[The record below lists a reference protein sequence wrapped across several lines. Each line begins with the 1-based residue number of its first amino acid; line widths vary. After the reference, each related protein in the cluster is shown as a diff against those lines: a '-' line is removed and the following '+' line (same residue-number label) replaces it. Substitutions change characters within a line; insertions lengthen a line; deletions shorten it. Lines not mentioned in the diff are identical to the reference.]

1 MAIFTASALLGL
13 AWKIAVAGSLGL
25 SINSLSGNRFGNLF
39 FGKDGKREFKSDYD
53 YEMDEYEKS
62 KNQNTRTRSRG
73 SFFNFNRTNQTT
85 GQTRRDGILSFLGD
99 RSRKLDD
106 APDIVE
112 KNESVLSG
120 IRTFGLGGLLPQSNV
135 VPNID
140 NQNISDPSYEG
151 VRKEIDKINRNIEA
165 ISAAMLQSALLDED
179 YRDQIIED
187 MRKDL
192 AEKGKDRSETRTDR
206 SIFNLLTRPKKQ
218 FKETAKSLSK
228 GMSAAFGIGIGAGEL
243 FGLGEDFLGGG
254 SGEENKTDENKTDEN
269 KTEEENPPGSNNNN
283 KSPTVG
289 DYYRGKNR
297 KYYILQSD
305 GTFKKGSHVK
315 PKEGR
320 QFKKEDFG
328 DIIEAL
334 KNVDTSNLEASF
346 FTPITDEDIQREK
359 ELRAEEDNLS
369 TSFDTNYQFD
379 PKSDNSLITMLMS
392 DDYKP
397 LEDISRTN
405 IFDLRSNKKKED
417 MTGAGQQVA
426 GSGLETEIASFD
438 PSLGT
443 SIWESFSRSIG

>member
-1 MAIFTASALLGL
+1 MAIFTASALAAF
-13 AWKIAVAGSLGL
+13 AWKALIAGSLGL
-25 SINSLSGNRFGNLF
+25 SVNSLLGNRFGNLLG
-39 FGKDGKREFKSDYD
+39 GKGFQSNYD
-53 YEMDEYEKS
+53 LEMDEYNKS
-62 KNQNTRTRSRG
+62 KNQNTRTRTRG
-73 SFFNFNRTNQTT
+73 NFFNFNRTNQTT

-192 AEKGKDRSETRTDR
+192 AEKGKDRSETRTDK
-206 SIFNLLTRPKKQ
+206 SIFNLLTRPKQQ
-218 FKETAKSLSK
+218 FKETSKSLSK

-243 FGLGEDFLGGG
+243 FGLGADLFDGG
-254 SGEENKTDENKTDEN
+254 SGEENKT
-269 KTEEENPPGSNNNN
+269 EEDKNEKENPPGSNNN
-283 KSPTVG
+283 KTPTVG

-346 FTPITDEDIQREK
+346 FTPITEDDLERERK
-359 ELRAEEDNLS
+359 LDLGLNNTFENNP
-369 TSFDTNYQFD
+369 TFN
-379 PKSDNSLITMLMS
+379 DNSLISMS
-392 DDYKP
+392 MADNYKP
-397 LEDISRTN
+397 VGDISKTN
-405 IFDLRSNKKKED
+405 IFDLRKNNKKED

>member
-1 MAIFTASALLGL
+1 MAIFTASALAAF
-13 AWKIAVAGSLGL
+13 AWKALIAGSLGL
-25 SINSLSGNRFGNLF
+25 SVNSLLGNRFGNLF
-39 FGKDGKREFKSDYD
+39 GGQGFKSDYD
-53 YEMDEYEKS
+53 LEMDEYNKS

-120 IRTFGLGGLLPQSNV
+120 IRTFGANGLLPQSNV
-135 VPNID
+135 VPD
-140 NQNISDPSYEG
+140 VSSERISDPSYEG

-165 ISAAMLQSALLDED
+165 ISAAMLQGALLDEN
-179 YRDQIIED
+179 YRDQVIDD

-192 AEKGKDRSETRTDR
+192 VEKGKDRSKTRTDR

-218 FKETAKSLSK
+218 FNETAKSLSK

-243 FGLGEDFLGGG
+243 FGLGADFLGGG
-254 SGEENKTDENKTDEN
+254 SGEENKT
-269 KTEEENPPGSNNNN
+269 EEDKNEKENPPGSNNN
-283 KSPTVG
+283 KTPTVG

-320 QFKKEDFG
+320 QFKRDDFK

-346 FTPITDEDIQREK
+346 FTPITDEDIEREK
-359 ELRAEEDNLS
+359 SLEEDNLS
-369 TSFDTNYQFD
+369 TSFNVNYQFD
-379 PKSDNSLITMLMS
+379 PKSDNSLITTLMS
-392 DDYKP
+392 GDYKP
-397 LEDISRTN
+397 LGDMSKTN
-405 IFDLRSNKKKED
+405 IFDLRKNNKKED

>member
-1 MAIFTASALLGL
+1 MIVFTAAGLLGL
-13 AWKIAVAGSLGL
+13 AWKIAIAGSLGL

-39 FGKDGKREFKSDYD
+39 FGRDGKREFKSDYD
-53 YEMDEYEKS
+53 YEMDEYKKS
-62 KNQNTRTRSRG
+62 QNQNTRTRSRG
-73 SFFNFNRTNQTT
+73 NFFNFNRTNQTT

-192 AEKGKDRSETRTDR
+192 AEKGKDRSETRTDK

-228 GMSAAFGIGIGAGEL
+228 GMNLAFGIGLGAGEL
-243 FGLGEDFLGGG
+243 FGLGADFLGGG
-254 SGEENKTDENKTDEN
+254 GEEENKKE
-269 KTEEENPPGSNNNN
+269 KTEENNNKEMPPGSNNNN
-283 KSPTVG
+283 KTPTVG

-320 QFKKEDFG
+320 QFKRDDFG

-346 FTPITDEDIQREK
+346 FTPITDEDIERERK
-359 ELRAEEDNLS
+359 LDLGFDN
-369 TSFDTNYQFD
+369 TFENNPTFN
-379 PKSDNSLITMLMS
+379 DNSLISMS
-392 DDYKP
+392 MADNYKP
-397 LEDISRTN
+397 VGDISKTN
-405 IFDLRSNKKKED
+405 IFDLRKNNKKED

>member
-1 MAIFTASALLGL
+1 MPLPLAALAGF
-13 AWKIAVAGSLGL
+13 AWKALIVSSLGL
-25 SINSLSGNRFGNLF
+25 SVNSLLGNRFGNLF
-39 FGKDGKREFKSDYD
+39 GGKGFTSDYD
-53 YEMDEYEKS
+53 LEMGEYNKS

-192 AEKGKDRSETRTDR
+192 AEKGKDRSETRTDK
-206 SIFNLLTRPKKQ
+206 SIFNLLTRPKQQ
-218 FKETAKSLSK
+218 FKETSKSLSK

-243 FGLGEDFLGGG
+243 FGLGADLFDGG
-254 SGEENKTDENKTDEN
+254 SGEENKT
-269 KTEEENPPGSNNNN
+269 EEDKNEKENPPGSNNN
-283 KSPTVG
+283 KTPTVG

-305 GTFKKGSHVK
+305 GTFKKGSHNK

-320 QFKKEDFG
+320 LFKKEDFG
-328 DIIEAL
+328 DVIEAL

-346 FTPITDEDIQREK
+346 FTPITDEDIERERK
-359 ELRAEEDNLS
+359 LDLGFNNTFENNP
-369 TSFDTNYQFD
+369 TFN
-379 PKSDNSLITMLMS
+379 DNSLISMS
-392 DDYKP
+392 MADNYKP
-397 LEDISRTN
+397 LEDMPRTN
-405 IFDLRSNKKKED
+405 IFDLRSKKKGED

-426 GSGLETEIASFD
+426 GSGLETEIVTLS
-438 PSLGT
+438 PEVGP

>member
-1 MAIFTASALLGL
+1 MAIFTASALAAF
-13 AWKIAVAGSLGL
+13 AWKALIASSLGL
-25 SINSLSGNRFGNLF
+25 SVNSLLGNRFGNLF
-39 FGKDGKREFKSDYD
+39 GGKGFTSDYD
-53 YEMDEYEKS
+53 LEMDEYN
-62 KNQNTRTRSRG
+62 KNQNTRTRTRG
-73 SFFNFNRTNQTT
+73 NFFNFNRRNQTT

-120 IRTFGLGGLLPQSNV
+120 IRTFGFSGLLPQSNP

-140 NQNISDPSYEG
+140 NERISDPSYEG

-165 ISAAMLQSALLDED
+165 ISIAMLQGALLDEG
-179 YRDQIIED
+179 YRNKIIED

-192 AEKGKDRSETRTDR
+192 AEKGKDRSQTRSDR
-206 SIFNLLTRPKKQ
+206 SIFNLLTRPQKQ

-228 GMSAAFGIGIGAGEL
+228 GMSAAFGIGIGAAEL
-243 FGLGEDFLGGG
+243 FGMGSDLIDEGG
-254 SGEENKTDENKTDEN
+254 GEENKKEDNK
-269 KTEEENPPGSNNNN
+269 KEEGPPGSSDNSSSNNNK

-346 FTPITDEDIQREK
+346 FTPITEEELERERK
-359 ELRAEEDNLS
+359 LDLGLNNTFESNP
-369 TSFDTNYQFD
+369 TFN
-379 PKSDNSLITMLMS
+379 DNSLISMS
-392 DDYKP
+392 MADNYKP
-397 LEDISRTN
+397 VGDISKTN
-405 IFDLRSNKKKED
+405 IFDLRKNNKKED

>member
-1 MAIFTASALLGL
+1 MVVFTTAGLIGL
-13 AWKIAVAGSLGL
+13 AWKIAIAGSLGA
-25 SINSLSGNRFGNLF
+25 SINSLSGNRFSNF
-39 FGKDGKREFKSDYD
+39 IFGRDGKREFKSDYD
-53 YEMDEYEKS
+53 YEMDEYKKS
-62 KNQNTRTRSRG
+62 QNQNTRTRSRG
-73 SFFNFNRTNQTT
+73 SFFNFNRKNQTT

-151 VRKEIDKINRNIEA
+151 VRKEIDKINKNIEA

-192 AEKGKDRSETRTDR
+192 AEKGKDRSQTRTDK
-206 SIFNLLTRPKKQ
+206 SIFNLLTRPKQQ

-228 GMSAAFGIGIGAGEL
+228 GMNAAFGIGIGAAEL
-243 FGLGEDFLGGG
+243 FGLGADFLGGG
-254 SGEENKTDENKTDEN
+254 SGEEDKKEENKD
-269 KTEEENPPGSNNNN
+269 EEEGNSSVSGRSADNI
-283 KSPTVG
+283 SPTVG

-320 QFKKEDFG
+320 QFKKDDFK
-328 DIIEAL
+328 DIIEGL
-334 KNVDTSNLEASF
+334 KNIDTSNLEASF
-346 FTPITDEDIQREK
+346 FTPITDEDIKRERA
-359 ELRAEEDNLS
+359 LDAEEDNLL
-369 TSFDTNYQFD
+369 TAFDTNYQFD
-379 PKSDNSLITMLMS
+379 PKSDNSLITTLIS
-392 DDYKP
+392 GDYKP

-405 IFDLRSNKKKED
+405 IFDLRSKKKGED

>member
-1 MAIFTASALLGL
+1 MAIFTASALAAF
-13 AWKIAVAGSLGL
+13 AWKALIASSLGL
-25 SINSLSGNRFGNLF
+25 SVNSLLGNRFGNLF
-39 FGKDGKREFKSDYD
+39 GGQGFKSDYD
-53 YEMDEYEKS
+53 LEMDDYN
-62 KNQNTRTRSRG
+62 KNQNTRTRTRG
-73 SFFNFNRTNQTT
+73 NFFNFNRRNQTT

-120 IRTFGLGGLLPQSNV
+120 IRTFGFSGLLPQSNP

-140 NQNISDPSYEG
+140 NERISDPSYEG

-165 ISAAMLQSALLDED
+165 ISIAMLQGALLDEG
-179 YRDQIIED
+179 YRNKIIED

-192 AEKGKDRSETRTDR
+192 AEKGKDRSQTRSDR
-206 SIFNLLTRPKKQ
+206 SIFNLLTRPQKQ

-243 FGLGEDFLGGG
+243 FGLGADLFDGG
-254 SGEENKTDENKTDEN
+254 SGEENKT
-269 KTEEENPPGSNNNN
+269 EEDKNEKENPPGSNNN
-283 KSPTVG
+283 KTPTVG

-305 GTFKKGSHVK
+305 GTFKKGSHNK

-320 QFKKEDFG
+320 LFKKEDFG
-328 DIIEAL
+328 DVIEAL

-346 FTPITDEDIQREK
+346 FTPITEEELERERK
-359 ELRAEEDNLS
+359 LDLGLNNTFESNP
-369 TSFDTNYQFD
+369 TFN
-379 PKSDNSLITMLMS
+379 DNSLISMS
-392 DDYKP
+392 MADNYKP
-397 LEDISRTN
+397 LEDMPRTN
-405 IFDLRSNKKKED
+405 IFDLRSKKKGED

-426 GSGLETEIASFD
+426 GSGLETEIVTLS
-438 PSLGT
+438 PEVGP

>member
-1 MAIFTASALLGL
+1 MAVFTTAALLSF
-13 AWKIAVAGSLGL
+13 AWKALIAGSLGL
-25 SINSLSGNRFGNLF
+25 SVNNLLGNRFGNF
-39 FGKDGKREFKSDYD
+39 FGGEGFKSDYD
-53 YEMDEYEKS
+53 LEMDEYN
-62 KNQNTRTRSRG
+62 KNQNTRTRTRG
-73 SFFNFNRTNQTT
+73 NFFNFNRRNQTT
-85 GQTRRDGILSFLGD
+85 GLTRRDSILSFLGD

-192 AEKGKDRSETRTDR
+192 AEKGKDRSKTRTDK

-218 FKETAKSLSK
+218 FNETAKSLSK
-228 GMSAAFGIGIGAGEL
+228 GMNAAFGIGIGAAEL
-243 FGLGEDFLGGG
+243 FGLGADFLGGG
-254 SGEENKTDENKTDEN
+254 SGEES
-269 KTEEENPPGSNNNN
+269 KTEENKNEEEKPPGSNN
-283 KSPTVG
+283 KPPTVG

-320 QFKKEDFG
+320 QFKKEDFDVVVEG
-328 DIIEAL
+328 MKSNKNNNFEAG
-334 KNVDTSNLEASF
+334 F
-346 FTPITDEDIQREK
+346 FTEITEEDIRRER
-359 ELRAEEDNLS
+359 LLDAEEDNLL

-397 LEDISRTN
+397 LGDISRTN
-405 IFDLRSNKKKED
+405 IFDLRKNNNKKED

-426 GSGLETEIASFD
+426 GSGLETEIVTLS
-438 PSLGT
+438 PEVGP

>member
-1 MAIFTASALLGL
+1 MIVFTTAGLLGL
-13 AWKIAVAGSLGL
+13 AWKIAIAGSLGL
-25 SINSLSGNRFGNLF
+25 SINNLSGNRFGNLF
-39 FGKDGKREFKSDYD
+39 FGKDGKRAFRSDYD
-53 YEMDEYEKS
+53 YEMDEYKKT

-192 AEKGKDRSETRTDR
+192 AEKGKDRSKTRTDK

-218 FKETAKSLSK
+218 FNETAKSLSK
-228 GMSAAFGIGIGAGEL
+228 GMNAAFGIGIGAAEL
-243 FGLGEDFLGGG
+243 FGLGADFLGGG
-254 SGEENKTDENKTDEN
+254 SGEES
-269 KTEEENPPGSNNNN
+269 KTEENKNEEEKPPGSNNNN
-283 KSPTVG
+283 KTPTVG

-320 QFKKEDFG
+320 QFERDDFK

-346 FTPITDEDIQREK
+346 FTPITDEDIQRERA
-359 ELRAEEDNLS
+359 LNAEEDNLL

-397 LEDISRTN
+397 LGDISRTN
-405 IFDLRSNKKKED
+405 IFDLRKNNNKKED

>member
-1 MAIFTASALLGL
+1 MAIFTASALAAF
-13 AWKIAVAGSLGL
+13 AWKALIASSLGL
-25 SINSLSGNRFGNLF
+25 SVNSLLGNRFGNLF
-39 FGKDGKREFKSDYD
+39 GGQGFKSDYD
-53 YEMDEYEKS
+53 LEMDDYN
-62 KNQNTRTRSRG
+62 KNQNTRTRTRG
-73 SFFNFNRTNQTT
+73 NFFNFNRRNQTT
-85 GQTRRDGILSFLGD
+85 GQTRRDSILSFLGD

-106 APDIVE
+106 APDIVD

-120 IRTFGLGGLLPQSNV
+120 IKTFGFSGLLPQSNP

-140 NQNISDPSYEG
+140 NERISDPSYEG

-165 ISAAMLQSALLDED
+165 ISIAMLQGALLDEG
-179 YRDQIIED
+179 YRNKIIED

-192 AEKGKDRSETRTDR
+192 AEKGKDRSETRTDK
-206 SIFNLLTRPKKQ
+206 SIFNLLTRPQKQ
-218 FKETAKSLSK
+218 FKQTAKSLSK
-228 GMSAAFGIGIGAGEL
+228 GMSAAFGIGIGAAEL
-243 FGLGEDFLGGG
+243 FGMGSDLFGEDG
-254 SGEENKTDENKTDEN
+254 GEENKKEDNK
-269 KTEEENPPGSNNNN
+269 KEEGPPGSSDNSSSNNNK

-346 FTPITDEDIQREK
+346 FTPITEDDLERERK
-359 ELRAEEDNLS
+359 LDLGLNNTFESNP
-369 TSFDTNYQFD
+369 TFN
-379 PKSDNSLITMLMS
+379 DNSLISMS
-392 DDYKP
+392 MADNYKP
-397 LEDISRTN
+397 LEDMPRTN
-405 IFDLRSNKKKED
+405 IFDLRSKKKGED

-426 GSGLETEIASFD
+426 GSGLETEIVTLS
-438 PSLGT
+438 PEVGP

>member
-1 MAIFTASALLGL
+1 MAIFTASALAAF
-13 AWKIAVAGSLGL
+13 AWKALIASSLGL
-25 SINSLSGNRFGNLF
+25 SVNSLLGNRFGNLF
-39 FGKDGKREFKSDYD
+39 GGQGFKSDYD
-53 YEMDEYEKS
+53 LEMDDYN
-62 KNQNTRTRSRG
+62 KNQNTRTRTRG
-73 SFFNFNRTNQTT
+73 NFFNFNRRNQTT

-120 IRTFGLGGLLPQSNV
+120 IRTFGFSGLLPQSNP

-140 NQNISDPSYEG
+140 NERISDPSYEG

-165 ISAAMLQSALLDED
+165 ISIAMLQGALLDEG
-179 YRDQIIED
+179 YRNKIIED

-192 AEKGKDRSETRTDR
+192 AEKGKDRSQTRSDR
-206 SIFNLLTRPKKQ
+206 SIFNLLTRPQKQ

-228 GMSAAFGIGIGAGEL
+228 GMSAAFGIGIGAAEL
-243 FGLGEDFLGGG
+243 FGMGSDLFGEDG
-254 SGEENKTDENKTDEN
+254 GEENKKEDNK
-269 KTEEENPPGSNNNN
+269 KEEGPPGSSDNSSSNNNK

-346 FTPITDEDIQREK
+346 FTPITDEDIERERK
-359 ELRAEEDNLS
+359 LDLGFNNTFENNP
-369 TSFDTNYQFD
+369 TFN
-379 PKSDNSLITMLMS
+379 DNSLISMS
-392 DDYKP
+392 MADNYKP
-397 LEDISRTN
+397 LEDMPRTN
-405 IFDLRSNKKKED
+405 IFDLRSKKKGED

-426 GSGLETEIASFD
+426 GSGLETEIVTLS
-438 PSLGT
+438 PEVGP

>member
-1 MAIFTASALLGL
+1 MAIFTASALAAF
-13 AWKIAVAGSLGL
+13 AWKALIASSLGL
-25 SINSLSGNRFGNLF
+25 SVNSLLGNRFGNLF
-39 FGKDGKREFKSDYD
+39 GGQGFKSDYD
-53 YEMDEYEKS
+53 LEMDDYN
-62 KNQNTRTRSRG
+62 KNQNTRTRTRG
-73 SFFNFNRTNQTT
+73 NFFNFNRRNQTT

-120 IRTFGLGGLLPQSNV
+120 IRTFGFSGLLPQSNP

-140 NQNISDPSYEG
+140 NERISDPSYEG

-165 ISAAMLQSALLDED
+165 ISIAMLQGALLDEG
-179 YRDQIIED
+179 YRNKIIED

-192 AEKGKDRSETRTDR
+192 AEKGKDRSQTRSDR
-206 SIFNLLTRPKKQ
+206 SIFNLLTRPQKQ

-228 GMSAAFGIGIGAGEL
+228 GMSAAFGIGIGAAEL
-243 FGLGEDFLGGG
+243 FGMGSDLFGEDG
-254 SGEENKTDENKTDEN
+254 GEENKKEDNK
-269 KTEEENPPGSNNNN
+269 KEEGPPGSSDNSSSNNNK

-305 GTFKKGSHVK
+305 GTFKKGSHNK

-320 QFKKEDFG
+320 LFKKEDFG
-328 DIIEAL
+328 DVIEAL

-346 FTPITDEDIQREK
+346 FTPITEEELERERK
-359 ELRAEEDNLS
+359 LDLGLNNTFESNP
-369 TSFDTNYQFD
+369 TFN
-379 PKSDNSLITMLMS
+379 DNSLISMS
-392 DDYKP
+392 MADNYKP
-397 LEDISRTN
+397 LEDMPRTN
-405 IFDLRSNKKKED
+405 IFDLRSKKKGED

-426 GSGLETEIASFD
+426 GSGLETEIVTLS
-438 PSLGT
+438 PEVGP

>member
-1 MAIFTASALLGL
+1 MAVDGGIFTVPL
-13 AWKIAVAGSLGL
+13 AVKILTTLFTANA
-25 SINSLSGNRFGNLF
+25 INDLSGSRFSNF
-39 FGKDGKREFKSDYD
+39 IFGGFKPSEFKSNFDK
-53 YEMDEYEKS
+53 EMDVY
-62 KNQNTRTRSRG
+62 KNQNTRTRRRG
-73 SFFNFNRTNQTT
+73 NFFNFNRRNQTT
-85 GQTRRDGILSFLGD
+85 GQARRDGILSFLGD

-179 YRDQIIED
+179 YRDQIIAD

-192 AEKGKDRSETRTDR
+192 AEKGKDRSQTRTDK

-228 GMSAAFGIGIGAGEL
+228 GMNAAFAVSLGAAEL
-243 FGLGEDFLGGG
+243 FGLGADLFGEGGG
-254 SGEENKTDENKTDEN
+254 EEEDKSEEETS
-269 KTEEENPPGSNNNN
+269 EEENPPGLNNN
-283 KSPTVG
+283 KSNNKNESPTVG
-289 DYYRGKNR
+289 DYYRGRNR

-305 GTFKKGSHVK
+305 GTFKKGSHVR

-320 QFKKEDFG
+320 QFKRDDFK
-328 DIIEAL
+328 DIIEGL
-334 KNVDTSNLEASF
+334 KNNQNNNLEGGF
-346 FTPITDEDIQREK
+346 FDDD
-359 ELRAEEDNLS
+359 DNNTNNDLS
-369 TSFDTNYQFD
+369 YLFNLGEGNNIFNGSSTFN
-379 PKSDNSLITMLMS
+379 DNSLISMSMS

-397 LEDISRTN
+397 LGDMTRTN
-405 IFDLRSNKKKED
+405 IFDLRSNKKGED
-417 MTGAGQQVA
+417 VTDAGQQVA
-426 GSGLETEIASFD
+426 GSGLETEIDYFD
-438 PSLGT
+438 PSNGPH
-443 SIWESFSRSIG
+443 IFESFSRSIG

>member
-1 MAIFTASALLGL
+1 MAIFTASALAAF
-13 AWKIAVAGSLGL
+13 AWKALIASSLGL
-25 SINSLSGNRFGNLF
+25 SVNSLLGNRFGNLF
-39 FGKDGKREFKSDYD
+39 GGQGFKSDYD
-53 YEMDEYEKS
+53 LEMDDYN
-62 KNQNTRTRSRG
+62 KNQNTRTRTRG
-73 SFFNFNRTNQTT
+73 NFFNFNRRNQTT

-120 IRTFGLGGLLPQSNV
+120 IRTFGFSGLLPQSNP

-140 NQNISDPSYEG
+140 NERISDPSYEG

-165 ISAAMLQSALLDED
+165 ISIAMLQGALLDEG
-179 YRDQIIED
+179 YRNKIIED

-192 AEKGKDRSETRTDR
+192 AEKGKDRSQTRSDR
-206 SIFNLLTRPKKQ
+206 SIFNLLTRPQKQ

-243 FGLGEDFLGGG
+243 FGLGADFLGGG
-254 SGEENKTDENKTDEN
+254 SGEENKTEENKN
-269 KTEEENPPGSNNNN
+269 EEENPPGSNNN

-305 GTFKKGSHVK
+305 GTFKKGSHNK

-320 QFKKEDFG
+320 LFKKEDFG
-328 DIIEAL
+328 DVIEAL

-346 FTPITDEDIQREK
+346 FTPITEEELERERK
-359 ELRAEEDNLS
+359 LDLGLNNTFESNP
-369 TSFDTNYQFD
+369 TFN
-379 PKSDNSLITMLMS
+379 DNSLISMS
-392 DDYKP
+392 MADNYKP
-397 LEDISRTN
+397 LEDMPRTN
-405 IFDLRSNKKKED
+405 IFDLRSKKKGED

>member
-1 MAIFTASALLGL
+1 MAVFTTAALLGF
-13 AWKIAVAGSLGL
+13 AWKALIAGSLGL
-25 SINSLSGNRFGNLF
+25 SVNSLLGNRFGNLF
-39 FGKDGKREFKSDYD
+39 GGKGFTSDYD
-53 YEMDEYEKS
+53 LEMDEYN
-62 KNQNTRTRSRG
+62 KNQNTRTRTRG
-73 SFFNFNRTNQTT
+73 NFFNFNRRNQTT
-85 GQTRRDGILSFLGD
+85 GLTRRDGILSFLGD

-106 APDIVE
+106 APDIVD

-120 IRTFGLGGLLPQSNV
+120 IRTFGFSGLLPQSNP
-135 VPNID
+135 VPDVNNERIT
-140 NQNISDPSYEG
+140 DPSYEG
-151 VRKEIDKINRNIEA
+151 VRKEIEKINRNIEA
-165 ISAAMLQSALLDED
+165 ISIAMLQGALLDEG
-179 YRDQIIED
+179 YRDKIIED

-192 AEKGKDRSETRTDR
+192 AEKGKDRSQTRSDR
-206 SIFNLLTRPKKQ
+206 SIFNLLTRPRKQ
-218 FKETAKSLSK
+218 FKESAKSLSK

-243 FGLGEDFLGGG
+243 FGLGEDLFGEGG
-254 SGEENKTDENKTDEN
+254 GEENKKEDNK
-269 KTEEENPPGSNNNN
+269 KEEENPPGSSDNSSSNNNK

-305 GTFKKGSHVK
+305 GTFKKGSHNK

-346 FTPITDEDIQREK
+346 FTPITEDDLERERK
-359 ELRAEEDNLS
+359 LDLGLNNTFEGSS
-369 TSFDTNYQFD
+369 TFN
-379 PKSDNSLITMLMS
+379 DNSLITMAMS
-392 DDYKP
+392 NDYKP
-397 LEDISRTN
+397 LGDMTRTN
-405 IFDLRSNKKKED
+405 IFDLRSKKKEED
-417 MTGAGQQVA
+417 MTGAGRQVA

>member
-1 MAIFTASALLGL
+1 MPIIIPPAVMLAL
-13 AWKIAVAGSLGL
+13 KIASIVGAGY
-25 SINSLSGNRFGNLF
+25 SIDQLSGNRFSNF
-39 FGKDGKREFKSDYD
+39 FGPKGGFFGGFKSNYD
-53 YEMDEYEKS
+53 YEMEEYNKS
-62 KNQNTRTRSRG
+62 KNQNTRSRARG
-73 SFFNFNRTNQTT
+73 SFFNFIRRNQTT

-120 IRTFGLGGLLPQSNV
+120 IRTFGANGLLPQSNI
-135 VPNID
+135 VPNVS
-140 NQNISDPSYEG
+140 NERISDPSYEG

-165 ISAAMLQSALLDED
+165 ISAAMLQGALLDKN
-179 YRDQIIED
+179 YRDQVIDD

-192 AEKGKDRSETRTDR
+192 VEKGKDRSKTRTER
-206 SIFNLLTRPKKQ
+206 SIFNLLTRPKKR
-218 FKETAKSLSK
+218 FNETAKSLSK

-243 FGLGEDFLGGG
+243 FGLGADFLGGG
-254 SGEENKTDENKTDEN
+254 SGDESKTEENKN
-269 KTEEENPPGSNNNN
+269 EEEKPPGSNNNN
-283 KSPTVG
+283 KTPTVG

-320 QFKKEDFG
+320 QFKRDDFK

-346 FTPITDEDIQREK
+346 FTPITDEDIERER
-359 ELRAEEDNLS
+359 LLDAEENNLS
-369 TSFDTNYQFD
+369 TTFDTNYQFD

-397 LEDISRTN
+397 LGDMSRTN
-405 IFDLRSNKKKED
+405 IFDLRKNNKKED

-426 GSGLETEIASFD
+426 GSALPPEIFDFD